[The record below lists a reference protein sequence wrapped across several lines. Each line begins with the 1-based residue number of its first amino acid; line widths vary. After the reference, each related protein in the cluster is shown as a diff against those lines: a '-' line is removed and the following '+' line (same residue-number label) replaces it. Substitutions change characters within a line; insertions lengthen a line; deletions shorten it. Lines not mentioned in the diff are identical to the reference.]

1 MTSQWFS
8 RGLLTFTEKVG
19 GSVMKDLQMF
29 VVCPV
34 ELHLKRPLM
43 PVQLSPEQVGLEM
56 LCLCGQLDLLIRA
69 QMQQVGC
76 ITCISRCG
84 FTSFGCHRGHMF
96 RVFNI
101 SSDYI
106 SCSIFLETEKFF
118 GHKTQFLLLISV
130 FFGGLQQAPGSA
142 TYLKNY
148 ILNLQYVFIPPF
160 YLNTF

>member
-1 MTSQWFS
+1 
-8 RGLLTFTEKVG
+8 
-19 GSVMKDLQMF
+19 
-29 VVCPV
+29 
-34 ELHLKRPLM
+34 
-43 PVQLSPEQVGLEM
+43 
-56 LCLCGQLDLLIRA
+56 
-69 QMQQVGC
+69 
-76 ITCISRCG
+76 
-84 FTSFGCHRGHMF
+84 MF

-142 TYLKNY
+142 NYLKNY